1 MVTATERGWQVFYR
15 WMLRCGGKAFGFCLK
30 EYSSQTDAEYAGAG
44 VEIGMRVNMLGMELS
59 DV

>member
-1 MVTATERGWQVFYR
+1 MFYR

-30 EYSSQTDAEYAGAG
+30 EYVSQTDAEYAGAG
-44 VEIGMRVNMLGMELS
+44 VEIRMGVNMSGMELI